1 MAKLS
6 EKTFKNDLSQGK
18 VIDDRL
24 NDDGTRDFLV
34 QSK

>member
-1 MAKLS
+1 MDKLS
-6 EKTFKNDLSQGK
+6 EQTFKNDLSQGK

-24 NDDGTRDFLV
+24 NEDGKRDYLV